1 MHWMSEQ
8 YVLRLKVAV
17 DDPVVVKEY
26 KAGQELLCEAPNQ
39 SQREPLE
46 IMRLDEFIQV
56 HPKQVSRDT
65 QVIPEVKALIKA
77 DHAMAILGVL

>member
-1 MHWMSEQ
+1 MSEQ
-8 YVLRLKVAV
+8 YVLRLEIAV
-17 DDPVVVKEY
+17 DDPVFVKEDE
-26 KAGQELLCEAPNQ
+26 AGQELLCEAPNQ

-77 DHAMAILGVL
+77 DHAVTILGVL